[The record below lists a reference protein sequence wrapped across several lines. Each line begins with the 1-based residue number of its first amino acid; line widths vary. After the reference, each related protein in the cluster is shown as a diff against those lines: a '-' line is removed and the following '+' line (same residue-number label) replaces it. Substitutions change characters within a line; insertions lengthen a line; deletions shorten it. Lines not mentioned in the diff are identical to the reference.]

1 MGSTPGRGGQRGGW
15 GTTGMGAGEMET
27 ARGDYPMI
35 SGRVST
41 GVWGGG
47 GQAQGEGKG
56 RA

>member
-1 MGSTPGRGGQRGGW
+1 
-15 GTTGMGAGEMET
+15 MET
-27 ARGDYPMI
+27 AGGDYPMI

-56 RA
+56 RAQQKINGKRGR